1 MENELDVIDVSID
14 IETYS
19 LDIPNSA
26 IISIAGCTH
35 DSNFEAYFEREEQ
48 VKLDRH
54 FDMETIQWHKKVHHK
69 WYDSAMQLTTT
80 GEGLFAHEAL
90 TRLYRWINTYVC
102 VDAKQPFQVWMKTP
116 RFDAGIL
123 EHLAKQVHVNLPW
136 TFREERD
143 MRTLAALAQACNAHE
158 YSLLPPKPDNAH
170 DALVDAKHQLKIISR
185 CRTILNC

>member
-26 IISIAGCTH
+26 VISIAACTH
-35 DSNFEAYFEREEQ
+35 DSFFEVYFERPEQ
-48 VKLDRH
+48 VKLHRH
-54 FDMETIQWHKKVHHK
+54 FDMETIQWHRKIHPE
-69 WYDSAMQLTTT
+69 WYSRATTKT
-80 GEGLFAHEAL
+80 LSGEGLFAHEAL
-90 TRLYRWINTYVC
+90 TRLHHWLRVIVC
-102 VDAKQPFQVWMKTP
+102 GDAQPAFQIWMKPP

-123 EHLAKQVHVNLPW
+123 EHLAKQVKVELPW

-143 MRTLAALAQACNAHE
+143 MRTLAALAQSCNSFE
-158 YSLLPPKPDNAH
+158 YSLLPPKPDTAH
-170 DALVDAKHQLKIISR
+170 DALVDAKHQLEIISR